1 MFAAFVLV
9 ASTHFAALLS
19 PGPDFFLLVRAALL
33 RGRRQAD
40 GVAAGIALANLLSML
55 LVLGLLA
62 SVPDSAHSALRWLQ
76 ALGGLYFLW
85 LAGQALLAQRRLEMP
100 AQRDVPSRGGYLR
113 GLRDGLLASS
123 LNPKLPIFYAGLF
136 GVLARFSLPGWALA
150 LCLAWMS
157 LAVLGHGAGAPAGQ
171 AALARLV
178 ATAGRCAGP
187 AVRRPA
193 AGAGRL
199 AGAGRPLRGLSA
211 PAARR
216 ACRARSWASRWRR
229 RY

>member
-157 LAVLGHGAGAPAGQ
+157 LAVLCWDMALVRLLDRPRWRSWLQRRVGALDRLCGVLLLALGGWLVL
-171 AALARLV
+171 AAL
-178 ATAGRCAGP
+178 
-187 AVRRPA
+187 
-193 AGAGRL
+193 
-199 AGAGRPLRGLSA
+199 
-211 PAARR
+211 
-216 ACRARSWASRWRR
+216 
-229 RY
+229 

>member
-76 ALGGLYFLW
+76 ALGGLYFL
-85 LAGQALLAQRRLEMP
+85 RR
-100 AQRDVPSRGGYLR
+100 S
-113 GLRDGLLASS
+113 
-123 LNPKLPIFYAGLF
+123 
-136 GVLARFSLPGWALA
+136 
-150 LCLAWMS
+150 
-157 LAVLGHGAGAPAGQ
+157 
-171 AALARLV
+171 
-178 ATAGRCAGP
+178 ATS
-187 AVRRPA
+187 RPA
-193 AGAGRL
+193 AAICAGCATACWR
-199 AGAGRPLRGLSA
+199 
-211 PAARR
+211 AA
-216 ACRARSWASRWRR
+216 
-229 RY
+229 

>member
-157 LAVLGHGAGAPAGQ
+157 LAVLCWDMALVRLLDRPHWRGWLQRRVGALDRLCGVLLLALGGWLVL
-171 AALARLV
+171 AAL
-178 ATAGRCAGP
+178 
-187 AVRRPA
+187 
-193 AGAGRL
+193 
-199 AGAGRPLRGLSA
+199 
-211 PAARR
+211 
-216 ACRARSWASRWRR
+216 
-229 RY
+229 

>member
-157 LAVLGHGAGAPAGQ
+157 LAVLCWDM
-171 AALARLV
+171 ALVRLLD
-178 ATAGRCAGP
+178 
-187 AVRRPA
+187 RP
-193 AGAGRL
+193 
-199 AGAGRPLRGLSA
+199 
-211 PAARR
+211 
-216 ACRARSWASRWRR
+216 RWRGW
-229 RY
+229 